1 METNITISGRLTIE
15 VDCPVCG
22 ITEEISY
29 DVMQSDRLSE
39 YDIEVDIWQSTI
51 KDELLRRGWK
61 EIDGELVCPD
71 CVDED

>member
-15 VDCPVCG
+15 VGCPICG
-22 ITEEISY
+22 MTEEIPY
-29 DVMQSDRLSE
+29 DVIQSDRLSE

-51 KDELLRRGWK
+51 KEELLRRGWK
-61 EIDGELVCPD
+61 EKDGELVCPD